1 MEMEERVR
9 ALEDEFRTTADE
21 IKQILLDIRTF
32 LMEAD
37 SPLRAQPDNDESCT
51 PDGTERW

>member
-37 SPLRAQPDNDESCT
+37 SPLRAQSDNEKSRT